1 MIRNKHL
8 KLMGFVGFVGFLGFQ
23 YFIDHNIATLSYFA
37 FFGFFGYFWIS
48 KIADEMVDER
58 YIENSKNAKAFTFNV
73 AVIEFIIL
81 YLIIPLS
88 FMSKEIL
95 TVASALCFASLIIAY
110 AIAFYKFEKCR

>member
-8 KLMGFVGFVGFLGFQ
+8 KYMGFAGFFGFFGFQ
-23 YFIDHNIATLSYFA
+23 YFIDHNITTLSYFA
-37 FFGFFGYFWIS
+37 SFGFFANFWIS

-58 YIENSKNAKAFTFNV
+58 YIENSKSAKAFTLNV

-81 YLIIPLS
+81 YLTIPLS

-95 TVASALCFASLIIAY
+95 TVVSALCFASLIITY